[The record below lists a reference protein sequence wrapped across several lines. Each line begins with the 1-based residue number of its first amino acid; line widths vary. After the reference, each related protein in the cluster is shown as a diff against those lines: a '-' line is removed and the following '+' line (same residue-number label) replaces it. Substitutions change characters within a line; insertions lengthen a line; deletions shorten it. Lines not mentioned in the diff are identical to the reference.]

1 MGFYVRILGSSSAT
15 PTASRHPSAQLLNV
29 NERLFLI
36 DCGEGTQMQL
46 RRYKIKTHRIKHIFI
61 SHLHGDH
68 FLGLP
73 GLIFTMHLFGRK
85 DALHIYGNP
94 VLKTILDL
102 LTEVSETTLQYPL
115 IFHPLLPGEAGMIY
129 QDDATEVTAFPL
141 LHRVPTHG
149 FLFKE
154 RFIGRR
160 IRKEAIAELNISSA
174 HFNALKEGKDLLLPN
189 GDLIPNHQ
197 LTCDPKQPRAYGYC
211 SDTGYTTDFLPF
223 IKGVDTLYHEATFM
237 KDKEINAREK
247 MHSTTHDAA
256 SMAIQAGA
264 KKLIIGHYSARYDDL
279 GPVLAEAKAIFQET
293 YLAEEGLLFQI

>member
-46 RRYKIKTHRIKHIFI
+46 RRFKIKTHRIKHIFI

-85 DALHIYGNP
+85 EELHIYGNP
-94 VLKTILDL
+94 ELKKILDL
-102 LTEVSETTLQYPL
+102 LMLVSETTLQYPL
-115 IFHPLLPGEAGMIY
+115 IFHPINPDESSIVY
-129 QDDATEVTAFPL
+129 TDDGVEITAFPL

-149 FLFKE
+149 FVFRE
-154 RFIGRR
+154 RNQGRR
-160 IRKEAIAELNISSA
+160 IRKDVIEEYQITSG
-174 HFNALKEGKDLLLPN
+174 HFSALKKGHDLLLPD
-189 GDLIPNHQ
+189 GRTIPNHL
-197 LTCDPKQPRAYGYC
+197 LTLPPKEQRSYAYC
-211 SDTGYTTDFLPF
+211 SDTGYVESYIQY

-237 KDKEINAREK
+237 KDREANAREK
-247 MHSTTHDAA
+247 MHSTTSDAA
-256 SMAIQAGA
+256 TIANMAGV

-279 GPVLAEAKAIFQET
+279 MPVLLETRELFAET
-293 YLAEEGLLFQI
+293 YLAEDGLIFQV